1 MSFSQEVK
9 AEIGQNILHPCC
21 QRAQLAAFIQLCS
34 SLSISEGKMHLNI
47 RIENPTTA
55 KRIWVLL
62 KELYGVETELS
73 VIKKMNLRKNNIYSI
88 KVVNEAKNILED
100 LNLLKNG
107 ELLDHPPAQ
116 LVKKECCARAYLA
129 GSFLATGSVN
139 SPQRSNY
146 HLEIVT
152 NDEGHSQ
159 YIIRIMKRFDMP
171 AKYIKRRNQHVVY
184 LKQSE
189 KISDFL
195 RCIGAHNAVMDF
207 ENHRIQRDFKNNFVR
222 LDNCELANEVK
233 TLNASKKQLEDIQVI
248 QKSGRFE
255 MLDEKLKE
263 VAQLRLDYPD
273 YSLLE
278 LCEVYQQ
285 EYGKE
290 ISKSG
295 MKHRLSKIKEIS
307 EQIQNK
313 NN

>member
-34 SLSISEGKMHLNI
+34 TLSISSGKMTLNI

-73 VIKKMNLRKNNIYSI
+73 VIKKMNLKKNNIYYI
-88 KVVNEAKNILED
+88 RVLGEAKKILEN
-100 LNLLKNG
+100 LYLLKDG
-107 ELLDHPPAQ
+107 KLVHHPPAQ

-139 SPQRSNY
+139 SPQKSNY
-146 HLEIVT
+146 HLEMVA
-152 NDEGHSQ
+152 NDEEHGQ
-159 YIIRIMKRFDMP
+159 YVIRIMKRFDLP
-171 AKYIKRRNQHVVY
+171 AKYIKRRNQHVAY

-207 ENHRIQRDFKNNFVR
+207 ENHRIQRDFKNNFIR

-233 TLNASKKQLEDIQVI
+233 TLNASKKQLEDIQKI
-248 QKSGRFE
+248 IDKGRFE
-255 MLDEKLKE
+255 MMDEKLQE
-263 VAQLRLDYPD
+263 IANLRIEFED
-273 YSLLE
+273 YSLIE
-278 LCEVYQQ
+278 LCE
-285 EYGKE
+285 EYKVQYKKE

-295 MKHRLSKIKEIS
+295 MKHRFSKIKELANM
-307 EQIQNK
+307 IQEK
-313 NN
+313 

>member
-9 AEIGQNILHPCC
+9 AEIGQNILHRCC
-21 QRAQLAAFIQLCS
+21 QQAQLAAFIQLCS
-34 SLSISEGKMHLNI
+34 TLSISSGRMTLSV

-73 VIKKMNLRKNNIYSI
+73 VIKKMNLKKNNIYAI
-88 KVVNEAKNILED
+88 KVLEKVKDILKD
-100 LNLLKNG
+100 LSLLKEE
-107 ELLDHPPAQ
+107 ELLQHPPAL

-139 SPQRSNY
+139 SPQKSNY

-152 NDEGHSQ
+152 NDEEHTQ
-159 YIIRIMKRFDMP
+159 YIIRIMKRFGLP
-171 AKYIKRRNQHVVY
+171 AKYIKRRNQHVAY

-207 ENHRIQRDFKNNFVR
+207 ENRRIQRDYKNNFVR

-233 TLNASKKQLEDIQVI
+233 TLVASGKQLEDIQLI
-248 QKSGRFE
+248 IDGGRFG
-255 MLDEKLKE
+255 MMDEKLQE
-263 VAQLRLDYPD
+263 VASLRLKYVD
-273 YSLLE
+273 YSLME
-278 LCEVYQQ
+278 LCEMYEKEYQ
-285 EYGKE
+285 KE

-295 MKHRLSKIKEIS
+295 MKHRFSKIKEEAIK
-307 EQIQNK
+307 IRDK
-313 NN
+313 

>member
-9 AEIGQNILHPCC
+9 AEIGQNILHECC

-34 SLSISEGKMHLNI
+34 SLTISSNKMTLNI

-55 KRIWVLL
+55 KRIWVLI

-73 VIKKMNLRKNNIYSI
+73 VIKKMNLKKNNIYSI
-88 KVVNEAKNILED
+88 RIVEEAKRVLED
-100 LNLLKNG
+100 LFLLQNG
-107 ELLDHPPAQ
+107 QLLNHPPSS

-139 SPQRSNY
+139 SPQKSNY

-152 NDEGHSQ
+152 NDEEHAQ
-159 YIIRIMKRFDMP
+159 YIIKIMKRFDLP
-171 AKYIKRRNQHVVY
+171 AKYIMRRNQNVAY

-195 RCIGAHNAVMDF
+195 RCVGAHNAVMDF
-207 ENHRIQRDFKNNFVR
+207 ENHRIQRDFKNNFIR

-233 TLNASKKQLEDIQVI
+233 TLEASKKQLADIQI
-248 QKSGRFE
+248 IIDKGRFE
-255 MLDEKLKE
+255 MMDEKLQE
-263 VAQLRLDYPD
+263 VANLRMENND
-273 YSLLE
+273 YSLVE
-278 LCEVYQQ
+278 LCEVYKDTYQ
-285 EYGKE
+285 KE

-295 MKHRLSKIKEIS
+295 MKHRFSKIRELAQK
-307 EQIQNK
+307 IQEK
-313 NN
+313 

>member
-34 SLSISEGKMHLNI
+34 TLSISSGKMTLNI

-73 VIKKMNLRKNNIYSI
+73 VIKKMNLKKNNIYYI
-88 KVVNEAKNILED
+88 RVLGEAKKILEN
-100 LNLLKNG
+100 LYLLKDG
-107 ELLDHPPAQ
+107 KLVHHPPAQ

-139 SPQRSNY
+139 SPQKSNY
-146 HLEIVT
+146 HLEMVA
-152 NDEGHSQ
+152 NDEEHGQ
-159 YIIRIMKRFDMP
+159 YVIRIMNRFDLP
-171 AKYIKRRNQHVVY
+171 AKYIKRRNQHVAY

-207 ENHRIQRDFKNNFVR
+207 ENHRIQRDFKNNFIR

-233 TLNASKKQLEDIQVI
+233 TLNASKKQLEDIQKI
-248 QKSGRFE
+248 IDKGRFE
-255 MLDEKLKE
+255 MMDEKLQE
-263 VAQLRLDYPD
+263 IANLRIEFED
-273 YSLLE
+273 YSLIE
-278 LCEVYQQ
+278 LCE
-285 EYGKE
+285 EYKVQYKKE

-295 MKHRLSKIKEIS
+295 MKHRFSKIKELANM
-307 EQIQNK
+307 IQEK
-313 NN
+313 